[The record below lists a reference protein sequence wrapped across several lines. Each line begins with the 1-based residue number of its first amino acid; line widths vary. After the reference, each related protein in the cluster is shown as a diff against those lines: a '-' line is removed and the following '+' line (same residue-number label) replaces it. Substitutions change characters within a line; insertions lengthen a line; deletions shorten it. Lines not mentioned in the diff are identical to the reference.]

1 MKAVDTNILVR
12 LIVEDDDEQVRRALA
27 FCAQGVLVPLS
38 VAMETEW
45 VLRSRAKLGRED
57 ISRYMLAFMNSTN
70 FHFDREKGLRWV
82 IDRYNKGAD
91 FADMIHLIDAQ
102 DADAFATFD
111 ENIAKDAGSTP
122 PLPVISI

>member
-12 LIVEDDDEQVRRALA
+12 LVIEDDDEQVLRAVA

-45 VLRSRAKLGRED
+45 VLRSRAKLGRKD
-57 ISRYMLAFMNSTN
+57 ITRYMLAFIESTN
-70 FHFDREKGLRWV
+70 FHFDHEQGLRWA
-82 IDRYNKGAD
+82 IDRYSKGAD

-102 DADAFATFD
+102 DADGFATFD
-111 ENIAKDAGSTP
+111 EDIAKDAGSTS
-122 PLPVISI
+122 PLPVIAI